1 MKKLIYS
8 LTFISLVLT
17 SFQSEETSDTNNS
30 DITSETIAVNT
41 SKFEKLV
48 VEPCNLL
55 TKER

>member
-8 LTFISLVLT
+8 LTFIILVLT
-17 SFQSEETSDTNNS
+17 SIQSEETSDTNNS

-48 VEPCNLL
+48 VEPYNLL